1 MNAYKPST
9 SRVASGLIAVAMAA
23 ITIGAMVVLPAKL
36 DSGSADPYALA
47 AAEAA
52 TTAPV
57 EVAVDPA
64 RGDPSAV
71 GDRAEHVHADRT
83 NLAAREFRAKR
94 HKLSLRSRT
103 AI

>member
-9 SRVASGLIAVAMAA
+9 SRVASGLIAVAMTE
-23 ITIGAMVVLPAKL
+23 ITIGVMVVLPAKL
-36 DSGSADPYALA
+36 DSGSAGPYALA

-64 RGDPSAV
+64 RGDPPAV
-71 GDRAEHVHADRT
+71 GDRAEHVQAGRT
-83 NLAAREFRAKR
+83 ILGMQVFPAKR
-94 HKLSLRSRT
+94 HKVSSRSP
-103 AI
+103 AHI

>member
-1 MNAYKPST
+1 MNGYKPST
-9 SRVASGLIAVAMAA
+9 SRAASGLTAVAMTA
-23 ITIGAMVVLPAKL
+23 ITIGVMVVLPAKL
-36 DSGSADPYALA
+36 ESGGSGPYALA

-64 RGDPSAV
+64 GGDSSAV
-71 GDRAEHVHADRT
+71 VDREQGVHAGRT
-83 NLAAREFRAKR
+83 TLGMQEFRAKR

-103 AI
+103 AM